1 MPTLSGAMNFESSE
15 LSSESSTPA
24 VQLSPALDSHSRSA
38 TESHSE
44 SASEV
49 HHSPLAPIPEVTTV
63 GNVQLQVIDENQN
76 FSPKLTHYMKNV
88 WNLGEVGFNYNLV
101 AVFGSQSTGKST
113 LLNALFSTEF
123 DTMTDFSR
131 QQTTRGLWMSLAKN
145 SNTLV
150 MDVEGVDGRERGED
164 QDFERKSALFS
175 MAVAQVVLV
184 NLWENQVGLYNG
196 ANIGLLKTVFEVNL
210 ELFQQKGKGKT
221 LLLFVIRDY
230 LGKVPLSHL
239 SQTLKQDL
247 QKAWAELAKPKG
259 LEGCAITDFFD
270 FMFFGLPHRILLAED
285 FDEQVQVL
293 GQCFYDSQ
301 HPNYVFR
308 PQYHK
313 RIPADG
319 LQRYSESIWEQ
330 IVKDKNLDLP
340 TQQQLLAQFRCDEIA
355 AALFDKLVEEFK
367 PHREAADA
375 GVLIEDLGNNFTT
388 LKDKA
393 LADFDAQA
401 GRYHAEVYQKKRT
414 GLSSKIDDYF
424 HVYFKS
430 QLSVLSKDALTF
442 FSSHLKN
449 GMCQADY
456 DFVRLTKEAT
466 EKAKHD
472 FTAGAAKLSQGFKWS
487 HSKEE
492 RDLDRELAEHVASCR
507 RSELAKLE
515 GKLAISALDHFEED
529 LPSLLSFPQQGM
541 WEEVLMSFAKAAEEA
556 SLAMKTRAEA
566 FELSPDEVRSRVAD
580 VRVRTWEVL
589 ISKIKEEVA
598 SDAMLLSKLRQSLEA
613 QFRYDAD
620 GLPRVWLPDDD
631 IDVHFKN
638 GKAEALD
645 LLPLLSRIDISSK
658 PVDFQ
663 TYFAYAHR
671 NLDFKKSLILASQ
684 SRQADLEQRF
694 KRESDA
700 LYLEAKRS
708 IVATSAKVPYWV
720 LLLLLI
726 LGWNEIL
733 YVISSPLMFVFAI
746 LVGAGL
752 YAVHTLKLMG
762 PLLRVIDVI
771 GNEIY
776 RQVQLIIDDNSTPHQ
791 TKLQRG
797 PSAPKGKQSNDSQNT
812 KNSSNNKA
820 DADVAHIPGSGDFE
834 D

>member
-1 MPTLSGAMNFESSE
+1 
-15 LSSESSTPA
+15 
-24 VQLSPALDSHSRSA
+24 
-38 TESHSE
+38 
-44 SASEV
+44 
-49 HHSPLAPIPEVTTV
+49 
-63 GNVQLQVIDENQN
+63 
-76 FSPKLTHYMKNV
+76 
-88 WNLGEVGFNYNLV
+88 
-101 AVFGSQSTGKST
+101 
-113 LLNALFSTEF
+113 
-123 DTMTDFSR
+123 
-131 QQTTRGLWMSLAKN
+131 
-145 SNTLV
+145 
-150 MDVEGVDGRERGED
+150 
-164 QDFERKSALFS
+164 
-175 MAVAQVVLV
+175 
-184 NLWENQVGLYNG
+184 
-196 ANIGLLKTVFEVNL
+196 
-210 ELFQQKGKGKT
+210 
-221 LLLFVIRDY
+221 
-230 LGKVPLSHL
+230 
-239 SQTLKQDL
+239 
-247 QKAWAELAKPKG
+247 
-259 LEGCAITDFFD
+259 
-270 FMFFGLPHRILLAED
+270 
-285 FDEQVQVL
+285 
-293 GQCFYDSQ
+293 
-301 HPNYVFR
+301 
-308 PQYHK
+308 
-313 RIPADG
+313 
-319 LQRYSESIWEQ
+319 
-330 IVKDKNLDLP
+330 
-340 TQQQLLAQFRCDEIA
+340 
-355 AALFDKLVEEFK
+355 
-367 PHREAADA
+367 
-375 GVLIEDLGNNFTT
+375 
-388 LKDKA
+388 
-393 LADFDAQA
+393 
-401 GRYHAEVYQKKRT
+401 
-414 GLSSKIDDYF
+414 
-424 HVYFKS
+424 
-430 QLSVLSKDALTF
+430 
-442 FSSHLKN
+442 
-449 GMCQADY
+449 MCQADY

-580 VRVRTWEVL
+580 VRVRTWEKKL
-589 ISKIKEEVA
+589 P
-598 SDAMLLSKLRQSLEA
+598 AMPCFCPSFGKALKLR
-613 QFRYDAD
+613 FRYDAD

-797 PSAPKGKQSNDSQNT
+797 PSAPKGKQSNDSKTPKTHQIT
-812 KNSSNNKA
+812 KLMPMWHTSQVLATLKTKRLLYPSPKFSLQIN
-820 DADVAHIPGSGDFE
+820 PLLQYLT
-834 D
+834 